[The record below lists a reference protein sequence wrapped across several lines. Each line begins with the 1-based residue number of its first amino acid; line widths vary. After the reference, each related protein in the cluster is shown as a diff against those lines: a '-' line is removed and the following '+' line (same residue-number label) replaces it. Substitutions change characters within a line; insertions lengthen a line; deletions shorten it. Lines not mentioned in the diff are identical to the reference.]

1 MLARR
6 ARHDIAWIAS
16 NRDAPSRIAAVCWGM
31 ALLHDEFPDE
41 LPDIDDR
48 LVAPNTRYEILD
60 GVVEYVSPADIPHG
74 VRHAQILL
82 LIGAH
87 VGLEFQVACDLLSRV
102 TRIDDFAPDVSVFP
116 VAPDP
121 RTGGRQLDQL
131 AFEVVNKKS
140 MARTARK
147 ATKLVARG
155 VRRVFAIDLDRSRAL
170 EWSRADD
177 DWCELQDVIEDP
189 VFDVPLPVDALIR
202 TLKTDDL
209 TARALLA
216 KHNPVLEATR
226 AHDRAEG
233 RAEGRIAGKREAL
246 IALLAARGLPLDDA
260 ARERIAHEQ
269 DAERLDRWIAGSLQ
283 CATVAE
289 LLANR

>member
-1 MLARR
+1 
-6 ARHDIAWIAS
+6 
-16 NRDAPSRIAAVCWGM
+16 M
-31 ALLHDEFPDE
+31 ALLQDEFPDE
-41 LPDIDDR
+41 LPDIDER

-87 VGLEFQVACDLLSRV
+87 IGLEFQVACDLLSRV

-131 AFEVVNKKS
+131 AFEVIGKKS
-140 MARTARK
+140 LARTTRK
-147 ATKLVARG
+147 AAKLVARG
-155 VRRVFAIDLDRSRAL
+155 VRRVFAIDVERSRAL
-170 EWSRADD
+170 EWSSADD
-177 DWCELQDVIEDP
+177 DWREVQDAIEDP
-189 VFDVPLPVDALIR
+189 VFDVPLPIEALIR
-202 TLKTDDL
+202 TMKTDDL
-209 TARALLA
+209 TARALLG

-233 RAEGRIAGKREAL
+233 LAEGRVEGKREAL
-246 IALLAARGLPLDDA
+246 IALLEARGVSLDEAARQ
-260 ARERIAHEQ
+260 RIA
-269 DAERLDRWIAGSLQ
+269 AERDPDRLDRWIARSVQ
-283 CATVAE
+283 CATAAALLAE
-289 LLANR
+289 L